1 MRSVISWR
9 TGLMILLFGASAGNA
24 ADTDVQIINRTYEA
38 WEEAANEKDLEK
50 WSSFVADDPYF
61 LPPDAPP
68 LTSKKEVLDYIENS
82 FSDPLFALACEQLEV
97 DISESGDMAWSHGLC
112 DATFTGPDGSTGK
125 VTSRWIKVWVKQLDG
140 SWQGRVNAW
149 IFQE

>member
-1 MRSVISWR
+1 MRSVFSWQI
-9 TGLMILLFGASAGNA
+9 GLMIFLFGASASNA
-24 ADTDVQIINRTYEA
+24 ADTDVQIINSTYEA

-61 LPPDAPP
+61 LPPDAPA
-68 LTSKKEVLDYIENS
+68 LTSKKEVLDYIQNS
-82 FSDPLFALACEQLEV
+82 FSDPEFSLECEQLKV

-112 DATFTGPDGSTGK
+112 NATFTGPDRNTGK